1 MIRVNLLEGTA
12 EQRVSIQRTK
22 VAARRGQQLFML
34 AAALLI
40 FVIVIFVD
48 HMWTNNAHADAQS
61 KLEAEEA
68 QKVKLVESKNRLDE
82 LKSEMKQLDDLIK
95 VIKQLRA
102 GQKGPVAMLSEINQ
116 RMPGALANFRLTSI
130 VQKNDPVRGETV
142 TIIGTSL
149 DQQVIANFAKQLE
162 FSDNLFTNLRL
173 SVDGKELDAATIPT
187 GQDPGDKKPQEAKVW
202 LFTFSIECTYNK
214 PRPEGEDEK
223 PAAAQAK

>member
-1 MIRVNLLEGTA
+1 
-12 EQRVSIQRTK
+12 
-22 VAARRGQQLFML
+22 ML

-48 HMWTNNAHADAQS
+48 HMWTTNAHADAQA
-61 KLEAEEA
+61 KLEVEEA
-68 QKVKLVESKNRLDE
+68 QKVKLVESKARLDE
-82 LKSEMKQLDDLIK
+82 LKAEMKQLDDLIK

-130 VQKNDPVRGETV
+130 IQKNDTV

-173 SVDGKELDAATIPT
+173 SVAGNELDADKIPT
-187 GQDPGDKKPQEAKVW
+187 QQDPGDAKPPENKIWV
-202 LFTFSIECTYNK
+202 FTFTIECTYNK

>member
-12 EQRVSIQRTK
+12 EQRVSLQKTK

-48 HMWTNNAHADAQS
+48 HMWTNNAHAAAQ
-61 KLEAEEA
+61 AEKEVEE
-68 QKVKLVESKNRLDE
+68 QEKVKLEESKKRLDD

-102 GQKGPVAMLSEINQ
+102 QQKGPVAMLSEINK
-116 RMPGALANFRLTSI
+116 RMPGALADFRLLSI
-130 VQKNDPVRGETV
+130 TQKTDPTRGETV

-149 DQQVIANFAKQLE
+149 DQQVIANFTKQLE

-173 SVDGKELDAATIPT
+173 SVESKEIEADKVPAQ
-187 GQDPGDKKPQEAKVW
+187 QDPGDKKPREDKVW
-202 LFTFSIECTYNK
+202 LFQFTIDCTYNK
-214 PRPEGEDEK
+214 PRPEGEDDR

>member
-12 EQRVSIQRTK
+12 EQRVSLQKTK

-48 HMWTNNAHADAQS
+48 HMWTTNAHADAQA
-61 KLEAEEA
+61 KLEVEEA
-68 QKVKLVESKNRLDE
+68 QKVKLVESKARLDE
-82 LKSEMKQLDDLIK
+82 LKAEMKQLDDLIK

-130 VQKNDPVRGETV
+130 IQKNDTV

-173 SVDGKELDAATIPT
+173 SVAGNELEPDKIPT
-187 GQDPGDKKPQEAKVW
+187 QQDPGDAKPPENKIWV
-202 LFTFSIECTYNK
+202 FTFTIECTYNK
-214 PRPEGEDEK
+214 PRPEGEDDK

>member
-12 EQRVSIQRTK
+12 EQRVSLQKTK

-48 HMWTNNAHADAQS
+48 HMWTTNAHADAQA
-61 KLEAEEA
+61 KLEVEEA
-68 QKVKLVESKNRLDE
+68 QKVKLVESKARLDE
-82 LKSEMKQLDDLIK
+82 LKAEMKQLDDLIK

-130 VQKNDPVRGETV
+130 IQKNDTV

-162 FSDNLFTNLRL
+162 CSDNLFTNLRL
-173 SVDGKELDAATIPT
+173 SVAGNELEPDKIPT
-187 GQDPGDKKPQEAKVW
+187 QQDPGDAKPPENKIWV
-202 LFTFSIECTYNK
+202 FTFTIECTYNK
-214 PRPEGEDEK
+214 PRPEGEDDK

>member
-12 EQRVSIQRTK
+12 EQRVSLQKTK

-48 HMWTNNAHADAQS
+48 HMWTTNAHADAQA
-61 KLEAEEA
+61 KLEVEEA
-68 QKVKLVESKNRLDE
+68 QKVKLVESKARLDE
-82 LKSEMKQLDDLIK
+82 LKAEMKQLDDLIK

-130 VQKNDPVRGETV
+130 VQKNDTV
-142 TIIGTSL
+142 TIVGTSL

-173 SVDGKELDAATIPT
+173 SVAGNELEAATLPT
-187 GQDPGDKKPQEAKVW
+187 QQDPGDAKPPENKVW
-202 LFTFSIECTYNK
+202 VFTFTIECTYNK

>member
-12 EQRVSIQRTK
+12 EQRVSIQKTK

-48 HMWTNNAHADAQS
+48 HMWTNNAHAAAQAE
-61 KLEAEEA
+61 LEIEQAE
-68 QKVKLVESKNRLDE
+68 KVKLEESKKRLDD
-82 LKSEMKQLDDLIK
+82 LKSEMKQLDERIK

-102 GQKGPVAMLSEINQ
+102 EQKGPVAMLSEINK
-116 RMPGALANFRLTSI
+116 RMPGALADFRLISI
-130 VQKNDPVRGETV
+130 IQKGDQIQ
-142 TIIGTSL
+142 IIGTSL

-173 SVDGKELDAATIPT
+173 SVEGKEVEAGKIPT
-187 GQDPGDKKPQEAKVW
+187 QQDPGEAKPKEDMVR
-202 LFTFSIECTYNK
+202 LFQFTIDCNYNK
-214 PRPEGEDEK
+214 PRPEGEDDK
-223 PAAAQAK
+223 SAAAKAK